1 MRTSLNH
8 QRNLIYLGKIT
19 IKYDLTSD
27 KLIDY
32 LIKAKKSGH
41 SSHKKL
47 EFKVREETD
56 EFTTFTLIFK
66 SKIVSQFRLENK
78 LMDYPESSKHKLDDL
93 MLRMP
98 PRKLRQ
104 KTTDYKIAEL
114 RKGLKSIS
122 LKAKVIEKSP
132 IKEVF
137 SRTGR
142 KLKLSN
148 ATISDETG
156 SIKLTLWNEQIT
168 LVSEGDSI
176 KIKNANV
183 KSFRGEKMLNLS
195 SRTGKIEIIKNNK
208 RRSEEISLR
217 ARAPKEH

>member
-1 MRTSLNH
+1 MS
-8 QRNLIYLGKIT
+8 KI
-19 IKYDLTSD
+19 ISKYDLTVE
-27 KLIDY
+27 KLVDY
-32 LIKAKKSGH
+32 LIKAKNDGN

-47 EFKVREETD
+47 EFKVREKSD
-56 EFTTFTLIFK
+56 EFTTFTLIYD

-78 LMDYPESSKHKLDDL
+78 LMDYPESSEHKLNDL

-98 PRKLRQ
+98 PRKERQ
-104 KTTDYKIAEL
+104 KTSDYKISEL

-122 LKAKVIEKSP
+122 LKAEVTEKSP

-156 SIKLTLWNEQIT
+156 SIKLTLWNEQIG

-176 KIKNANV
+176 RIKNANV
-183 KSFRGEKMLNLS
+183 KAFRGEKMINLS
-195 SRTGKIEIIKNNK
+195 SRIGKIEIIKK
-208 RRSEEISLR
+208 
-217 ARAPKEH
+217 